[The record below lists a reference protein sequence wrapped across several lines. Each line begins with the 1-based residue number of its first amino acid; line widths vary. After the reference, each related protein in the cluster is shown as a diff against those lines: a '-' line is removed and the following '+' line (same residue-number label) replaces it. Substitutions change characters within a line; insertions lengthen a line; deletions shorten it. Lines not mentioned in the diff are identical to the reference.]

1 MKLTL
6 YISRLFSFLRLLN
19 LFWSSSIPEKPS
31 LSPDLSW
38 TTESRKV
45 ENILCLLSS
54 SSYLFRVSYFFLSSF
69 SKSSRVAFYLTI
81 SSSAFLSLAAS
92 FCLLSEFDSNSLLFS
107 LTSLTFSSCS
117 CLYFYLSLSNS
128 LALAIISSFYF
139 EKFSSVS
146 LSSLSF

>member
-1 MKLTL
+1 
-6 YISRLFSFLRLLN
+6 
-19 LFWSSSIPEKPS
+19 
-31 LSPDLSW
+31 
-38 TTESRKV
+38 
-45 ENILCLLSS
+45 
-54 SSYLFRVSYFFLSSF
+54 
-69 SKSSRVAFYLTI
+69 
-81 SSSAFLSLAAS
+81 
-92 FCLLSEFDSNSLLFS
+92 LSEFDSNSLLFS